1 MSELDLSGF
10 GSIKSVNN
18 FKGFESNKK
27 EVLKNLDED
36 IKNVEKNGIEL
47 KRLVVSDDG
56 DRYKKGEEMSLY
68 ELRSYKNVIDGKV
81 RIGIRCRGKNCFLSE
96 EMWRGKLY
104 KIVNDNKSDVI
115 DGLKWMKSYVEN
127 NMDDR
132 GNLYYGSKGLK
143 ILKSF

>member
-1 MSELDLSGF
+1 M
-10 GSIKSVNN
+10 
-18 FKGFESNKK
+18 
-27 EVLKNLDED
+27 LKNLDED

-47 KRLVVSDDG
+47 KRLVASDDG

-68 ELRSYKNVIDGKV
+68 ELRSYKNAIDGKV